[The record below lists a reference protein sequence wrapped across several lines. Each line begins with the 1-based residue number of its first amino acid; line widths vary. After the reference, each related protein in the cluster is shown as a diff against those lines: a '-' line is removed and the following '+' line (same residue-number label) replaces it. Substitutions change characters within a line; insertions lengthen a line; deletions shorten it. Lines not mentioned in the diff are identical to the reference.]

1 VNWLRHLTI
10 RRKLMLL
17 ILLSCGTALCL
28 AGAAF
33 VGYDFWMF
41 RRTMIREI
49 TVLADV
55 LGNNSTAALSFNAR
69 DTAEEMLSA
78 LRTQPH
84 IVTACLYDKNG
95 RVFAAYA
102 RSHAA
107 AHIPAQ
113 VDNRGCRFDS
123 NQLTVFRPIWLGNKQ
138 VGTIYLES
146 DLTEL
151 TQRLQLYLIMVSIKV
166 LLVLLVVLGL
176 ALKLQGFI
184 SRPILALT
192 ATAKA
197 VSEHRNYALRT
208 QKTTTD
214 ELGVLTDTFN
224 EMLTQIQSREAELQR
239 AHDELEARVAERT
252 AALSKA
258 NAALQKEVGE
268 RQCAEAGLR
277 IKTEELARSNTELE
291 QFAYIASHDLQEP
304 LRMVSSYLQLLEQ
317 RYAGKLDATA
327 NEFIHY
333 AVDGAAR
340 MRTLVRDLLE
350 YSRVGRRKQELAV
363 VNCRAVFDNI
373 LLNLKETIADTQAKV
388 TAGDLPTVRADST
401 ELTQLFQ
408 NLIANAIKFHG
419 AQPPA
424 VRLTADRQ
432 DGHWH
437 FTVRDNGI
445 GIAPEF
451 ADRIFVIFQRLHS
464 RSHYPGNGLGLA
476 ICKKIVER
484 YGGRIWVES
493 TPGQGATFH
502 FTLPAISI
510 KDHQP

>member
-1 VNWLRHLTI
+1 MNWLRRLTV
-10 RRKLMLL
+10 RRKLMLM
-17 ILLSCGTALCL
+17 IVVSCGTALCL

-33 VGYDFWMF
+33 VGYDLIMY
-41 RRTMIREI
+41 RRTLIREI

-69 DTAEEMLSA
+69 DTAEEMLNA

-95 RVFAAYA
+95 RVFATYA
-102 RSHAA
+102 RPHAA
-107 AHIPAQ
+107 ANIPAQ
-113 VDNRGCRFDS
+113 AEDRGYRFAANR
-123 NQLTVFRPIWLGNKQ
+123 LTVFRPIWLGNKP

-151 TQRLQLYLIMVSIKV
+151 TERLHLYVIVVSIKV
-166 LLVLLVVLGL
+166 LLVLLVVIGL
-176 ALKLQGFI
+176 SVKLQDVI

-192 ATAKA
+192 TTAKA
-197 VSEHRNYALRT
+197 VSEHRNYAVRA
-208 QKTTTD
+208 QKTTED
-214 ELGVLTDTFN
+214 ELGTLTDAFN
-224 EMLTQIQSREAELQR
+224 GMLAQIQRRDMALQR

-252 AALSKA
+252 AELSKA
-258 NAALQKEVGE
+258 NAALQVEVGE

-277 IKTEELARSNTELE
+277 IKTDELARSNTELE

-317 RYAGKLDATA
+317 RYAGQLDATA
-327 NEFIHY
+327 NEFIHF
-333 AVDGAAR
+333 AVDGALR

-350 YSRVGRRKQELAV
+350 YSRVGRRKQELTP
-363 VNCRAVFDNI
+363 VNCRLVFDNI
-373 LLNLKETIADTQAKV
+373 LINLKETIADTKAQV
-388 TAGDLPTVRADST
+388 TADDLPTVRADIT
-401 ELTQLFQ
+401 ELTQLFH
-408 NLIANAIKFHG
+408 NLIGNAIKFHG
-419 AQPPA
+419 AQPPVVHVA
-424 VRLTADRQ
+424 ADRQ

-437 FTVRDNGI
+437 FVVRDNGI

-451 ADRIFVIFQRLHS
+451 ADRIFVIFQRLHN
-464 RSHYPGNGLGLA
+464 RTNYPGNGLGLA

-484 YGGRIWVES
+484 YGGRIWVQS
-493 TPGQGATFH
+493 TPNHGATFH

-510 KDHQP
+510 KDQVL